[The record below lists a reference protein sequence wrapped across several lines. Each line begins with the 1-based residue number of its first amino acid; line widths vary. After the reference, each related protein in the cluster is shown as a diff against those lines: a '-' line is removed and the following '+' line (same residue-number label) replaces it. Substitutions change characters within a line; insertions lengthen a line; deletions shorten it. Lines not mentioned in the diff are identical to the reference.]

1 MEGSGNTHAK
11 AVATHTER
19 QWQHAHKEK
28 QWQHAHKEKQWQH
41 TQKSSGKTHTRKRQW
56 QHTHTAVVL
65 LATTCIIPGFCCI
78 MFIAIVAI
86 SGETPR
92 WAIICWTCNGPQHC
106 SFTAAVG
113 FLHRDCSCVE
123 SWTLGDLSGRERE
136 REWGHSSQCEE
147 WHSMSVCGRPQGE
160 REREGGWMTKAGVG
174 AELGAILVHR
184 PNMARV

>member
-160 REREGGWMTKAGVG
+160 RERG
-174 AELGAILVHR
+174 
-184 PNMARV
+184 RVDDKSWRGS